1 MSSPAPAPR
10 RPAFNWDLYKA
21 LGASILR
28 TVIGFIGIMWALSL
42 VPETPDYTLWRPIAV
57 IVLGV
62 TIYII
67 FFKRQLRRVEKSR
80 FPAVSAFEALI
91 LVAVMFLAF
100 FAAIYVMMS
109 ATDAASF
116 TEPLDHFSAFYFALT
131 VLATVGF
138 GDITPV
144 QSDARMVCMV
154 QMAIDIVFIAV
165 MIRAVSSA
173 AQNSAAYRAGVAEGK
188 TNSIVADL

>member
-1 MSSPAPAPR
+1 MAATQLHRPR
-10 RPAFNWDLYKA
+10 FNWEFSKVVA
-21 LGASILR
+21 ASVLR
-28 TVIGFIGIMWALSL
+28 AVVGFIGIIWALSL
-42 VPETPDYTLWRPIAV
+42 VPETPDYSLWHPIAIV
-57 IVLGV
+57 ILGV
-62 TIYII
+62 TVYVI
-67 FFKRQLRRVEKSR
+67 FFKRQLRRVEKSK

-91 LVAVMFLAF
+91 LVAAMFLAF

-109 ATDAASF
+109 ASDPTSF
-116 TEPLDHFSAFYFALT
+116 SEPLDHFNAFYFALT

-144 QSDARMVCMV
+144 QSNARLVCMV

-173 AQNSAAYRAGVAEGK
+173 AQNSSAYRAGIAEGK
-188 TNSIVADL
+188 SNSIVADV